1 MLERIRPLVLA
12 HHENFDGTGYPH
24 GLKGSEIPLAAQIIS
39 VADAYDAMTSARP
52 YRIALRPKHALRE
65 LRANAGTQFNPVVVE
80 AFIQVC
86 IEERRRA
93 ARGKE
98 PVHAHPH
105 EHMYQ
110 QALEAVKV
118 AS

>member
-1 MLERIRPLVLA
+1 
-12 HHENFDGTGYPH
+12 
-24 GLKGSEIPLAAQIIS
+24 
-39 VADAYDAMTSARP
+39 MTSARP
-52 YRIALRPKHALRE
+52 YRVAYKPKHALRE

-80 AFIQVC
+80 AFIEVC

-98 PVHAHPH
+98 VSHSHQH